1 MTSTKNIPVL
11 SKQPRA
17 PYVLGSSLDS
27 DDTGST
33 HWKPFKLEGIFFW
46 WSWAYCKSPRLG
58 DNTLAVS
65 GDN

>member
-27 DDTGST
+27 AGNLLSWRVSFFGGGGPTVNLLGWETT
-33 HWKPFKLEGIFFW
+33 H
-46 WSWAYCKSPRLG
+46 
-58 DNTLAVS
+58 
-65 GDN
+65 

>member
-33 HWKPFKLEGIFFW
+33 HWKPFKLEGIFFGGVG
-46 WSWAYCKSPRLG
+46 PTVNLLG
-58 DNTLAVS
+58 WETTC
-65 GDN
+65 